1 MKTVFIFKTA
11 MVILKN
17 KVRVVNLI
25 ATEEESLV
33 VINFTTSELGV
44 KLYAIKNGIEF
55 NHNKLG

>member
-11 MVILKN
+11 LVILKN

-44 KLYAIKNGIEF
+44 KLYAIN
-55 NHNKLG
+55 